1 MSLFLFPRTFF
12 LDLVWIPP
20 VVVLCTFQVIAKL
33 GSPTS
38 YVFSSEW
45 RGSCN
50 VIRIKYIHVIFL
62 TRQTVLAARL
72 VFSEDWVLVVTA
84 AFGQRKRILRKIEI
98 RKNGHN
104 KENSTWIQGCQNKS
118 ATGAFHRLFW
128 ILRRLLRMLAGQ
140 FRAWYWGNIK
150 VLFEQTREAN
160 KQINFFF
167 WDYV

>member
-1 MSLFLFPRTFF
+1 MSETCVPLTKSGKTNMSLFLFPRTFF
-12 LDLVWIPP
+12 LDLVWVPP

-104 KENSTWIQGCQNKS
+104 KENSTVNGDYSLNYKLI
-118 ATGAFHRLFW
+118 
-128 ILRRLLRMLAGQ
+128 
-140 FRAWYWGNIK
+140 
-150 VLFEQTREAN
+150 
-160 KQINFFF
+160 FFPRF
-167 WDYV
+167 AE